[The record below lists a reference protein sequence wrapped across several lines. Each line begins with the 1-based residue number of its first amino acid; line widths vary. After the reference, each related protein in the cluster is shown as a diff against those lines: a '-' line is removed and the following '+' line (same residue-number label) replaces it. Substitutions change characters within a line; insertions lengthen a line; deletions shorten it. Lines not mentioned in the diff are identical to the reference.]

1 MLLCALGLWGLAH
14 IRVSEDPI
22 TMGTLYNP
30 DTARVLS
37 LLNFLTFHIHSD
49 FWPVTQVL
57 PFPLPFGHK
66 RREKAEQIKDCAQ
79 EEEEWGAVILQTRQ
93 KVK

>member
-1 MLLCALGLWGLAH
+1 M
-14 IRVSEDPI
+14 

-30 DTARVLS
+30 DIACVLS

-57 PFPLPFGHK
+57 PFTLPFGHK
-66 RREKAEQIKDCAQ
+66 WREKTEQIKERAQ
-79 EEEEWGAVILQTRQ
+79 EEWSAVILQTRQ